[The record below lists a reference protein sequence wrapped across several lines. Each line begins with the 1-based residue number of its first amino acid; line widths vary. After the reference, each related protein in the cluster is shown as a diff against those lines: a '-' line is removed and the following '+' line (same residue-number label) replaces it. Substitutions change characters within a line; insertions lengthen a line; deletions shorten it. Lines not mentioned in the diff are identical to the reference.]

1 MLQQHTLDKLHTL
14 KLTGMAAAFEQQL
27 AQPAAQELSF
37 EERFALLLDQE
48 ILYRDNR
55 RLARLLKAAKLRLGA
70 CVEDIDYR
78 HPRGI
83 DRPFLSTLASCQ
95 WVQRQHNLAITG
107 PTGSGKTWLACALG
121 QQACRQA
128 TGREEQTAR
137 HVHLRGQAAR
147 RRTERRA
154 SGSDRPSSGPTVRL
168 FIGHARALG

>member
-1 MLQQHTLDKLHTL
+1 LQQHTLDKLHTL
-14 KLTGMAAAFEQQL
+14 RLTGMGAAFEQQL

-55 RLARLLKAAKLRLGA
+55 RLSRLLKAAKLRLNA

-83 DRPFLSTLASCQ
+83 DRPFMSTLASCQ
-95 WVQRQHNLAITG
+95 WVEHHQNLAITG

-121 QQACRQA
+121 NQACRQCA
-128 TGREEQTAR
+128 KRS
-137 HVHLRGQAAR
+137 L
-147 RRTERRA
+147 
-154 SGSDRPSSGPTVRL
+154 
-168 FIGHARALG
+168 ALLAG